1 MARARNIKPGLF
13 RNEILGIADPLYT
26 ILFEGLW
33 VLADREGRL
42 EDRPLRI
49 KADIFPYRDGLSM
62 DSMLDWL
69 ATNGFIVRYEVN
81 GAKYIEILN
90 FKKHQNPHKNETE
103 SEIPAPGH
111 IGAATEPIGTTSEKI
126 GSARADSLS
135 TDSGFL
141 IPESISA
148 VGGDTDD
155 STVDAAKPGKAGT
168 FPPEFEEAFAAYP
181 QRPGM
186 NKRQSYKAWA
196 ARVKS
201 GVSPAVITDG
211 VSRYAKFC
219 AATEKIGTEFV
230 KQPSTFF
237 GPDEHFKA
245 DWTVPAK
252 QAHMNGASRHGNFSQ
267 QNYHAGVA
275 ADGTF

>member
-69 ATNGFIVRYEVN
+69 AANGFIVRYEVN

-103 SEIPAPGH
+103 SEIPAPVSV
-111 IGAATEPIGTTSEKI
+111 GASSESIGTTSEKI

-135 TDSGFL
+135 TDPGFL

-148 VGGDTDD
+148 DGGDIDETKANASD
-155 STVDAAKPGKAGT
+155 PGKPGT
-168 FPPEFEEAFAAYP
+168 FPPEFEAAWAAYP

-186 NKRQSYKAWA
+186 NKRQSHKAWA

-201 GVSPAVITDG
+201 GISPAVIAEG

-252 QAHMNGASRHGNFSQ
+252 QGHLNGASRHGNFSKQ
-267 QNYHAGVA
+267 DYHAGVA

>member
-69 ATNGFIVRYEVN
+69 AANGFIVRYEVN
-81 GAKYIEILN
+81 GSKYIEILN

-103 SEIPAPGH
+103 SEIPAPGSF
-111 IGAATEPIGTTSEKI
+111 GVSTEVVGTTSEII
-126 GSARADSLS
+126 GTARADSLS

-141 IPESISA
+141 IPESVSA
-148 VGGDTDD
+148 DGGDTDETKANAAD
-155 STVDAAKPGKAGT
+155 PAKPGT
-168 FPPEFEEAFAAYP
+168 FSPEFEAAWAAYP

-186 NKRQSYKAWA
+186 NKRQSHKAWA

-201 GVSPAVITDG
+201 GISPAVIAEG

-219 AATEKIGTEFV
+219 AATDKIGTEFV

>member
-69 ATNGFIVRYEVN
+69 AANGFIVRYEVN

-103 SEIPAPGH
+103 SEIPAPGSV
-111 IGAATEPIGTTSEKI
+111 GVSTESIGTTSEKI

-148 VGGDTDD
+148 AGGDTQAP
-155 STVDAAKPGKAGT
+155 TAKPSDCGKGESY
-168 FPPEFEEAFAAYP
+168 PPEFEQAWSAYP

-186 NKRQSYKAWA
+186 NKRQSHKAWA

-201 GVSPAVITDG
+201 GISPAVIAEG

-252 QAHMNGASRHGNFSQ
+252 QAHMNGASRHGNFNKQ
-267 QNYHAGVA
+267 DYHSGVA